1 MAGLETDT
9 IAAVATARGNGPVGM
24 IRLSGPEASAIA
36 SRVINTALTPRFAHY
51 TSFTAASGDILDKG
65 IALYFPGPN
74 SFTGEDVVELQGH
87 GGHVVLQS
95 ILNRCLD
102 LGARSAQPGEF
113 SERAFLNGKID
124 LLQAEAIADLIAAE
138 NETAA
143 RLASSSLAGGFST
156 LVTTLSQR
164 LNELRA
170 LTEASIDFPEED
182 IDVLKRHSVIER
194 LNECQE
200 TISSL
205 LNEVSTAQR
214 KTQGYTA
221 ALFGAPNAGKSSLLN
236 ALAHDDVAIVTHLP
250 GTTRDTLK
258 QTINISDFS
267 LQIIDTAGIRETQD
281 VIEKEGVKRAKHT
294 AGMADLIIHV
304 IDDTCLPDQDF
315 DDEVDFP
322 SKHNLIIKVHNKID
336 QSGRTAG
343 VMASQDG
350 ITRVGV
356 SAKTGEGLQSLTS
369 VIETILLG
377 EGHQTSQFS
386 ARQRH
391 VEALSVANQHLANA
405 LSAFSLHSAAELLSE
420 YLKLV
425 QNANDSLTGK
435 VSSDDILGQ
444 IFSSF
449 CIGK

>member
-1 MAGLETDT
+1 MC
-9 IAAVATARGNGPVGM
+9 
-24 IRLSGPEASAIA
+24 IRD
-36 SRVINTALTPRFAHY
+36 R
-51 TSFTAASGDILDKG
+51 
-65 IALYFPGPN
+65 
-74 SFTGEDVVELQGH
+74 LQGH
-87 GGHVVLQS
+87 GGHIVLQS
-95 ILNRCLD
+95 ILTRCLD

-143 RLASSSLAGGFST
+143 KLASSSLAGGFST

-194 LNECQE
+194 LNECQA

-205 LNEVSTAQR
+205 LNDVSTAQR

-258 QTINISDFS
+258 QTINISDLS
-267 LQIIDTAGIRETQD
+267 LEIIDTAGIRETQD

-304 IDDTCLPDQDF
+304 VDDTCPLDQDV
-315 DDEVDFP
+315 DEMDFP
-322 SKHNLIIKVHNKID
+322 GDRNLIVKVHNKID

-343 VMASQDG
+343 VITSQDG

-391 VEALSVANQHLANA
+391 VEALTVANEHLTNA
-405 LSAFSLHSAAELLSE
+405 LSAYSLHNAAELLSE
-420 YLKLV
+420 DLKLV
-425 QNANDSLTGK
+425 QNAIDSLTGK

>member
-1 MAGLETDT
+1 
-9 IAAVATARGNGPVGM
+9 M
-24 IRLSGPEASAIA
+24 IRLSGPNASAIA
-36 SRVINTALTPRFAHY
+36 SQVTNTALTPRFAHY
-51 TSFTAASGDILDKG
+51 TSFTAASGDVLDKG

-87 GGHVVLQS
+87 GGHIVLQS
-95 ILNRCLD
+95 ILTRCLD

-143 RLASSSLAGGFST
+143 KLASSSLAGGFST

-194 LNECQE
+194 LNECQA

-205 LNEVSTAQR
+205 LNDVSTAQR

-258 QTINISDFS
+258 QTINISDLS
-267 LQIIDTAGIRETQD
+267 LEIIDTAGIRETQD

-304 IDDTCLPDQDF
+304 VDDTCPLDQDV
-315 DDEVDFP
+315 DEMDFP
-322 SKHNLIIKVHNKID
+322 GDRNLIVKVHNKID

-343 VMASQDG
+343 VITSQDG

-391 VEALSVANQHLANA
+391 VEALTVANEHLTNA
-405 LSAFSLHSAAELLSE
+405 LSAYSLHNAAELLSE
-420 YLKLV
+420 DLKLV
-425 QNANDSLTGK
+425 QNAIDSLTGK

>member
-24 IRLSGPEASAIA
+24 IRLSGPNASAIA
-36 SRVINTALTPRFAHY
+36 SQVTNTALTPRFAHY
-51 TSFTAASGDILDKG
+51 TSFTAASGDVLDKG

-87 GGHVVLQS
+87 GGHIVLQS
-95 ILNRCLD
+95 ILTRCLD

-143 RLASSSLAGGFST
+143 KLASSSLAGGFST

-194 LNECQE
+194 LNECQA

-205 LNEVSTAQR
+205 LNDVSTAQR

-221 ALFGAPNAGKSSLLN
+221 AY
-236 ALAHDDVAIVTHLP
+236 LAHP
-250 GTTRDTLK
+250 
-258 QTINISDFS
+258 
-267 LQIIDTAGIRETQD
+267 
-281 VIEKEGVKRAKHT
+281 
-294 AGMADLIIHV
+294 
-304 IDDTCLPDQDF
+304 
-315 DDEVDFP
+315 
-322 SKHNLIIKVHNKID
+322 
-336 QSGRTAG
+336 
-343 VMASQDG
+343 
-350 ITRVGV
+350 TRV
-356 SAKTGEGLQSLTS
+356 K
-369 VIETILLG
+369 
-377 EGHQTSQFS
+377 
-386 ARQRH
+386 
-391 VEALSVANQHLANA
+391 VAY
-405 LSAFSLHSAAELLSE
+405 SMR
-420 YLKLV
+420 
-425 QNANDSLTGK
+425 
-435 VSSDDILGQ
+435 
-444 IFSSF
+444 
-449 CIGK
+449 

>member
-1 MAGLETDT
+1 
-9 IAAVATARGNGPVGM
+9 M
-24 IRLSGPEASAIA
+24 IRLSGPNASAIA
-36 SRVINTALTPRFAHY
+36 SQVTNTALTPRFAHY
-51 TSFTAASGDILDKG
+51 TSFTAASGDVLDKG

-87 GGHVVLQS
+87 GGHIVLQS
-95 ILNRCLD
+95 ILTRCLD

-143 RLASSSLAGGFST
+143 KLASSSLAGGFST

-194 LNECQE
+194 LNECQA

-205 LNEVSTAQR
+205 LNDVSTAQR

-258 QTINISDFS
+258 QTINISDLS
-267 LQIIDTAGIRETQD
+267 LEIIDTAGIRETQD

-304 IDDTCLPDQDF
+304 VDDTCPLDQDV
-315 DDEVDFP
+315 DEMDFP
-322 SKHNLIIKVHNKID
+322 GERNLIIKVHNKID

-343 VMASQDG
+343 VITSQDG

-391 VEALSVANQHLANA
+391 VEALTVANEHLTNA
-405 LSAFSLHSAAELLSE
+405 LSAYSLHNAAELLSE
-420 YLKLV
+420 DLKLV
-425 QNANDSLTGK
+425 QNAIDSLTGK

>member
-24 IRLSGPEASAIA
+24 IRLSGPNASAIA
-36 SRVINTALTPRFAHY
+36 SQVTNTALTPRFAHY
-51 TSFTAASGDILDKG
+51 TSFTAASGDVLDKG

-87 GGHVVLQS
+87 GGHIVLQS
-95 ILNRCLD
+95 ILTRCLD

-143 RLASSSLAGGFST
+143 KLASSSLAGGFST

-194 LNECQE
+194 LNECQA

-205 LNEVSTAQR
+205 LNDVSTAQR

-258 QTINISDFS
+258 QTINISDLS
-267 LQIIDTAGIRETQD
+267 LEIIDTAGIRETQD

-304 IDDTCLPDQDF
+304 VDDTCPLDQDV
-315 DDEVDFP
+315 DEMDFP
-322 SKHNLIIKVHNKID
+322 GERNLIVKVHNKID

-343 VMASQDG
+343 VITSQDG

-391 VEALSVANQHLANA
+391 VEALTVANEHLTNA
-405 LSAFSLHSAAELLSE
+405 LSAYSLHNAAELLSE
-420 YLKLV
+420 DLKLV
-425 QNANDSLTGK
+425 QNAIDSLTGK

>member
-24 IRLSGPEASAIA
+24 IRLSGPNASAIA
-36 SRVINTALTPRFAHY
+36 SQVTNTALTPRFAHY
-51 TSFTAASGDILDKG
+51 TSFTAASGDVLDKG

-87 GGHVVLQS
+87 GGHIVLQS
-95 ILNRCLD
+95 ILTRCLD

-113 SERAFLNGKID
+113 SQRAFLNGKID

-143 RLASSSLAGGFST
+143 KLASSSLAGGFST

-194 LNECQE
+194 LNECQA

-205 LNEVSTAQR
+205 LNDVSTAQR

-258 QTINISDFS
+258 QTINISDLS
-267 LQIIDTAGIRETQD
+267 LEIIDTAGIRETQD

-304 IDDTCLPDQDF
+304 VDDTCPLDQDV
-315 DDEVDFP
+315 DEVDFP
-322 SKHNLIIKVHNKID
+322 GERNLIIKVHNKID

-343 VMASQDG
+343 VITSQDG

-391 VEALSVANQHLANA
+391 VEALTVANEHLTNA
-405 LSAFSLHSAAELLSE
+405 LSAYSLHCSRAAIRRLETRSKRHRLSHRQGIE
-420 YLKLV
+420 R
-425 QNANDSLTGK
+425 
-435 VSSDDILGQ
+435 
-444 IFSSF
+444 
-449 CIGK
+449 

>member
-1 MAGLETDT
+1 
-9 IAAVATARGNGPVGM
+9 M
-24 IRLSGPEASAIA
+24 IRLSGPNASAIA
-36 SRVINTALTPRFAHY
+36 SQVTNTALTPRFAHY
-51 TSFTAASGDILDKG
+51 TSFTAASGDVLDKG

-87 GGHVVLQS
+87 GGHIVLQS
-95 ILNRCLD
+95 ILTRCLD

-143 RLASSSLAGGFST
+143 KLASSSLAGGFST
-156 LVTTLSQR
+156 LVTSLSQR

-194 LNECQE
+194 LNECQA

-205 LNEVSTAQR
+205 LNDVSTAQR

-258 QTINISDFS
+258 QTINISDLS
-267 LQIIDTAGIRETQD
+267 LEIIDTAGIRETQD

-304 IDDTCLPDQDF
+304 VDDTCPLDQDV
-315 DDEVDFP
+315 DEVDFP
-322 SKHNLIIKVHNKID
+322 GERNLIVKVHNKID

-343 VMASQDG
+343 VITSQDG

-391 VEALSVANQHLANA
+391 VEALTVANEHLTNA
-405 LSAFSLHSAAELLSE
+405 LSAYSLHNAAELLSE
-420 YLKLV
+420 DLKLV
-425 QNANDSLTGK
+425 QNAIDSLTGK

>member
-24 IRLSGPEASAIA
+24 IRLSGPNASAIA
-36 SRVINTALTPRFAHY
+36 SQVTNTALAPRFAHY
-51 TSFTAASGDILDKG
+51 TSFTAASGDVLDKG

-87 GGHVVLQS
+87 GGHIVLQS
-95 ILNRCLD
+95 ILTRCLD

-143 RLASSSLAGGFST
+143 KLASSSLVGGFST

-194 LNECQE
+194 LNECQA

-205 LNEVSTAQR
+205 LNDVSTAQR

-258 QTINISDFS
+258 QTINISDLS
-267 LQIIDTAGIRETQD
+267 LEIIDTAGIRETQD

-304 IDDTCLPDQDF
+304 VDDTCPLDQDV
-315 DDEVDFP
+315 DEVDFP
-322 SKHNLIIKVHNKID
+322 GERNLIVKVHNKID

-343 VMASQDG
+343 VITSQDG

-391 VEALSVANQHLANA
+391 VEALTVANEHLTNA
-405 LSAFSLHSAAELLSE
+405 LSAYSLHNAAELLSE
-420 YLKLV
+420 DLKLV
-425 QNANDSLTGK
+425 QNAIDSLTGK

>member
-24 IRLSGPEASAIA
+24 IRLSGPNASAIA
-36 SRVINTALTPRFAHY
+36 SQVTNTALTPRFAHY
-51 TSFTAASGDILDKG
+51 TSFTAASGDVLDKG
-65 IALYFPGPN
+65 IALYFPSPN
-74 SFTGEDVVELQGH
+74 SFTGEDAVELQGH
-87 GGHVVLQS
+87 GGHIVLQS
-95 ILNRCLD
+95 ILTRCLD

-143 RLASSSLAGGFST
+143 KLASSSLAGGFST

-194 LNECQE
+194 LNECQA

-205 LNEVSTAQR
+205 LNDVSTAQR

-258 QTINISDFS
+258 QTINISDLS
-267 LQIIDTAGIRETQD
+267 LEIIDTAGIRETQD

-304 IDDTCLPDQDF
+304 VDDTCPLDQDV
-315 DDEVDFP
+315 DELDFP
-322 SKHNLIIKVHNKID
+322 GERNLIIKVHNKID

-343 VMASQDG
+343 VITSQDG

-391 VEALSVANQHLANA
+391 VEALTVANEHLTNA
-405 LSAFSLHSAAELLSE
+405 LSAYSLHNAAELLSE
-420 YLKLV
+420 DLKLV
-425 QNANDSLTGK
+425 QNAIDSLTGK

>member
-24 IRLSGPEASAIA
+24 IRLSGPNASAIA
-36 SRVINTALTPRFAHY
+36 SQVTNTALTPRFAHY
-51 TSFTAASGDILDKG
+51 TSFTAASGDVLDKG

-87 GGHVVLQS
+87 GGHIVLQS
-95 ILNRCLD
+95 ILTRCLD

-143 RLASSSLAGGFST
+143 KLASSSLAGGFST

-194 LNECQE
+194 LNECQA

-205 LNEVSTAQR
+205 LNDVSTAQR

-258 QTINISDFS
+258 QTINISDLS
-267 LQIIDTAGIRETQD
+267 LEIIDTAGIRETQD

-304 IDDTCLPDQDF
+304 VDDTCPLDQDV
-315 DDEVDFP
+315 DEMDFP
-322 SKHNLIIKVHNKID
+322 GERNLIIKVHNKID

-343 VMASQDG
+343 VITSQDG

-391 VEALSVANQHLANA
+391 VEALTVANEHLTNA
-405 LSAFSLHSAAELLSE
+405 LSAYSLHNAAELLSE
-420 YLKLV
+420 DLKLV
-425 QNANDSLTGK
+425 QNAIDSLTGK

>member
-1 MAGLETDT
+1 
-9 IAAVATARGNGPVGM
+9 M
-24 IRLSGPEASAIA
+24 IRLSGPNASAIA
-36 SRVINTALTPRFAHY
+36 SQVTNTALAPRFAHY
-51 TSFTAASGDILDKG
+51 TSFTAASGDVLDKG

-87 GGHVVLQS
+87 GGHIVLQS
-95 ILNRCLD
+95 ILTRCLD

-143 RLASSSLAGGFST
+143 KLASSSLAGGFST

-194 LNECQE
+194 LNECQA

-205 LNEVSTAQR
+205 LNDVSTAQR

-258 QTINISDFS
+258 QTINISDLS
-267 LQIIDTAGIRETQD
+267 LEIIDTAGIRETQD

-304 IDDTCLPDQDF
+304 VDDTCPLDQDV
-315 DDEVDFP
+315 DEVDFP
-322 SKHNLIIKVHNKID
+322 GEGNLIVKVHNKID

-343 VMASQDG
+343 VITSQDG

-391 VEALSVANQHLANA
+391 VEALTVANEHLTNA
-405 LSAFSLHSAAELLSE
+405 LSAYSLHNAAELLSE
-420 YLKLV
+420 DLKLV
-425 QNANDSLTGK
+425 QNAIDSLTGK

>member
-24 IRLSGPEASAIA
+24 IRLSGPNASAIA
-36 SRVINTALTPRFAHY
+36 SQVTNTALTPRFAHY
-51 TSFTAASGDILDKG
+51 TSFTAASGDVLDKG

-87 GGHVVLQS
+87 GGHIVLQS
-95 ILNRCLD
+95 ILTRCLD

-143 RLASSSLAGGFST
+143 KLASSSLAGGFST

-194 LNECQE
+194 LNECQA

-205 LNEVSTAQR
+205 LNDVSTAQR

-258 QTINISDFS
+258 QTINISDLS
-267 LQIIDTAGIRETQD
+267 LEIIDTAGIRETQD

-304 IDDTCLPDQDF
+304 VDDTCPLDQDV
-315 DDEVDFP
+315 DEVDFP
-322 SKHNLIIKVHNKID
+322 GERNLIVKVHNKID

-343 VMASQDG
+343 VITSQDG

-391 VEALSVANQHLANA
+391 VEALTVANEHLTNA
-405 LSAFSLHSAAELLSE
+405 LSAYSLHNAAELLSE
-420 YLKLV
+420 DLKLV
-425 QNANDSLTGK
+425 QNAIDSLTGK

>member
-9 IAAVATARGNGPVGM
+9 IAAVATARGNGPVGR
-24 IRLSGPEASAIA
+24 IRLSGPNASAIA
-36 SRVINTALTPRFAHY
+36 SQVTNTALTPRFAHFS
-51 TSFTAASGDILDKG
+51 SFTAASGDVLDKG

-87 GGHVVLQS
+87 GGHIVLQS
-95 ILNRCLD
+95 ILTRCLD

-113 SERAFLNGKID
+113 SERAFLNGKIG

-143 RLASSSLAGGFST
+143 KLASSSLAGGFST

-194 LNECQE
+194 LNECQA

-205 LNEVSTAQR
+205 LNDVSTAQR

-258 QTINISDFS
+258 QTINISDLS
-267 LQIIDTAGIRETQD
+267 LEIIDTAGIRETQD

-304 IDDTCLPDQDF
+304 VDDTCPLDQDV
-315 DDEVDFP
+315 DEIDFP
-322 SKHNLIIKVHNKID
+322 GERNLIIKVHNKID

-343 VMASQDG
+343 VITSQDG

-391 VEALSVANQHLANA
+391 VEALTVANEHLTNA
-405 LSAFSLHSAAELLSE
+405 LSAYSLHNAAELLSE
-420 YLKLV
+420 DLKLV
-425 QNANDSLTGK
+425 QNAIDSLTGK

>member
-24 IRLSGPEASAIA
+24 IRLSGPNASAIA
-36 SRVINTALTPRFAHY
+36 SQVTNTALTPRFAHY
-51 TSFTAASGDILDKG
+51 TSFTAASGDVLDKG

-87 GGHVVLQS
+87 GGHIVLQS
-95 ILNRCLD
+95 ILTRCLD

-143 RLASSSLAGGFST
+143 KLASSSLAGGFST

-194 LNECQE
+194 LNECQA

-205 LNEVSTAQR
+205 LNDVSTAQR

-258 QTINISDFS
+258 QTINISDLS
-267 LQIIDTAGIRETQD
+267 LEIIDTAGIRETQD

-304 IDDTCLPDQDF
+304 VDDTCPLDQDV
-315 DDEVDFP
+315 DEVDFTGER
-322 SKHNLIIKVHNKID
+322 NLIIKVHNKID

-343 VMASQDG
+343 VITSQDG

-391 VEALSVANQHLANA
+391 VEALTVANEHLTNA
-405 LSAFSLHSAAELLSE
+405 LSAYSLHNAAELLSE
-420 YLKLV
+420 DLKLV
-425 QNANDSLTGK
+425 QNAIDSLTGK

>member
-24 IRLSGPEASAIA
+24 IRLSGPNASAIA
-36 SRVINTALTPRFAHY
+36 SQVTNTALAPRFAHY
-51 TSFTAASGDILDKG
+51 TSFTAASGDVLDKG

-143 RLASSSLAGGFST
+143 KLASSSLVGGFST

-194 LNECQE
+194 LNECQA

-205 LNEVSTAQR
+205 LNDVSTAQR

-258 QTINISDFS
+258 QTINISDLS
-267 LQIIDTAGIRETQD
+267 LEIIDTAGIRETQD

-304 IDDTCLPDQDF
+304 VDDTCPLDQDV
-315 DDEVDFP
+315 DEVDFP
-322 SKHNLIIKVHNKID
+322 DERNLIVKVHNKID

-343 VMASQDG
+343 VITSQDG

-391 VEALSVANQHLANA
+391 VEALTVANEHLTNA
-405 LSAFSLHSAAELLSE
+405 LSAYSLHNAAELLSE
-420 YLKLV
+420 DLKLV
-425 QNANDSLTGK
+425 QNAIDSLTGK

>member
-24 IRLSGPEASAIA
+24 IRLSGPNASAIA
-36 SRVINTALTPRFAHY
+36 SQVTNTALAPRFAHY
-51 TSFTAASGDILDKG
+51 TSFTAASGDVLDKG

-87 GGHVVLQS
+87 GGHIVLQS
-95 ILNRCLD
+95 ILTRCLD

-143 RLASSSLAGGFST
+143 KLASSSLAGGFST

-194 LNECQE
+194 LNECQA

-205 LNEVSTAQR
+205 LNDVSTAQR

-258 QTINISDFS
+258 QTINISDLS
-267 LQIIDTAGIRETQD
+267 LEIIDTAGIRETQD

-304 IDDTCLPDQDF
+304 VDDTCPLDQDV
-315 DDEVDFP
+315 DEVDFP
-322 SKHNLIIKVHNKID
+322 GERNLIIKVHNKID

-343 VMASQDG
+343 VITSQDG

-391 VEALSVANQHLANA
+391 VEALTVANEHLTNA
-405 LSAFSLHSAAELLSE
+405 LSAYSLHNAAELLSE
-420 YLKLV
+420 DLKLV
-425 QNANDSLTGK
+425 QNAIDSLTGK

>member
-24 IRLSGPEASAIA
+24 IRLSGPNASAIA
-36 SRVINTALTPRFAHY
+36 SQVTNTALAPRFAHY
-51 TSFTAASGDILDKG
+51 TSFTAASGDVLDKG

-87 GGHVVLQS
+87 GGHIVLQS
-95 ILNRCLD
+95 ILTRCLD

-143 RLASSSLAGGFST
+143 KLASSSLAGGFST

-194 LNECQE
+194 LNECQA

-205 LNEVSTAQR
+205 LNDVSTAQR

-258 QTINISDFS
+258 QTINISDLS
-267 LQIIDTAGIRETQD
+267 LEIIDTAGIRETQD

-304 IDDTCLPDQDF
+304 VDDTCPLDQDV
-315 DDEVDFP
+315 DEVDFP
-322 SKHNLIIKVHNKID
+322 GERNLIVKVHNKID

-343 VMASQDG
+343 VITSQDG

-391 VEALSVANQHLANA
+391 VEALTVANEHLTNA
-405 LSAFSLHSAAELLSE
+405 LSAYSLHNAAELLSE
-420 YLKLV
+420 DLKLV
-425 QNANDSLTGK
+425 QNAIDSLTGK

>member
-24 IRLSGPEASAIA
+24 IRLSGPNASAIA
-36 SRVINTALTPRFAHY
+36 SQVTNTALTPRFAHY
-51 TSFTAASGDILDKG
+51 TSFTAASGDVLDKG

-87 GGHVVLQS
+87 GGHIVLQS
-95 ILNRCLD
+95 ILTRCLD

-143 RLASSSLAGGFST
+143 KLASSSLVGGFST

-194 LNECQE
+194 LNECQA
-200 TISSL
+200 TISAL
-205 LNEVSTAQR
+205 LNDVSTAQR

-258 QTINISDFS
+258 QTINISDLS
-267 LQIIDTAGIRETQD
+267 LEIIDTAGIRETQD

-304 IDDTCLPDQDF
+304 VDDTCPLDQDV
-315 DDEVDFP
+315 DEVDFP
-322 SKHNLIIKVHNKID
+322 GERNLIVKVHNKID

-343 VMASQDG
+343 VITSQDG

-391 VEALSVANQHLANA
+391 VEALTVANEHLTNA
-405 LSAFSLHSAAELLSE
+405 LSAYSLHNAAELLSE
-420 YLKLV
+420 DLKLV
-425 QNANDSLTGK
+425 QNAIDSLSGK

>member
-24 IRLSGPEASAIA
+24 IRLSGPNASAIA
-36 SRVINTALTPRFAHY
+36 SQVTNTALTPRFAHY
-51 TSFTAASGDILDKG
+51 TSFTAASGDVLDKG

-87 GGHVVLQS
+87 GGHIVLQS
-95 ILNRCLD
+95 ILTRCLD

-143 RLASSSLAGGFST
+143 KLASSSLAGGFST

-194 LNECQE
+194 LNECQA

-205 LNEVSTAQR
+205 LNDVSTAQR

-258 QTINISDFS
+258 QTINISDLS
-267 LQIIDTAGIRETQD
+267 LEIIDTAGIRETQD

-304 IDDTCLPDQDF
+304 VDDTCPLDQDV
-315 DDEVDFP
+315 DEVDFP
-322 SKHNLIIKVHNKID
+322 GERNLIIKVHNKID

-343 VMASQDG
+343 VITSQDG

-391 VEALSVANQHLANA
+391 VEALTVANEHLTNA
-405 LSAFSLHSAAELLSE
+405 LSAYSLHNAAELLSE
-420 YLKLV
+420 DLKLV
-425 QNANDSLTGK
+425 QNAIDSLTGK

>member
-24 IRLSGPEASAIA
+24 IRLSGPNASAIA
-36 SRVINTALTPRFAHY
+36 SQVTNTALTPRFAHY
-51 TSFTAASGDILDKG
+51 TSFTAASGDVLDKG

-87 GGHVVLQS
+87 GGHIVLQS
-95 ILNRCLD
+95 ILTRCLD

-143 RLASSSLAGGFST
+143 KLASSSLAGGFST

-194 LNECQE
+194 LNECQA

-205 LNEVSTAQR
+205 LNDVSTAQR

-258 QTINISDFS
+258 QTINISDLS
-267 LQIIDTAGIRETQD
+267 LEIIDTAGIRETQD

-304 IDDTCLPDQDF
+304 VDDTCPLDQDV
-315 DDEVDFP
+315 DEVDFP
-322 SKHNLIIKVHNKID
+322 GERNLIVKVHNKID

-343 VMASQDG
+343 VITSQDG

-391 VEALSVANQHLANA
+391 VEALTVANEHLTNA
-405 LSAFSLHSAAELLSE
+405 LSAYSLHNAAELLSE
-420 YLKLV
+420 DLKLV
-425 QNANDSLTGK
+425 QNAIHSLTGK

>member
-24 IRLSGPEASAIA
+24 IRLSGPNASAIA
-36 SRVINTALTPRFAHY
+36 SQVTNTALAPRFAHY
-51 TSFTAASGDILDKG
+51 TSFTAASGDVLDKG

-87 GGHVVLQS
+87 GGHIVLQS
-95 ILNRCLD
+95 ILTRCLD

-143 RLASSSLAGGFST
+143 KLASSSLVGGFST

-194 LNECQE
+194 LNECQA

-205 LNEVSTAQR
+205 LNDVSTAQR

-258 QTINISDFS
+258 QTINISDLS
-267 LQIIDTAGIRETQD
+267 LEIIDTAGIRETQD

-304 IDDTCLPDQDF
+304 VDDTCPLDQDV
-315 DDEVDFP
+315 DEMDFP
-322 SKHNLIIKVHNKID
+322 GERNLIIKVHNKID

-343 VMASQDG
+343 VITSQDG

-391 VEALSVANQHLANA
+391 VEALTVANEHLTNA
-405 LSAFSLHSAAELLSE
+405 LSAYSLHNAAELLSE
-420 YLKLV
+420 DLKLV
-425 QNANDSLTGK
+425 QNAIDSLTGK